1 MLYADWL
8 KLYHYQGCNWQN
20 PADVSAQAHP
30 LPDNISLIFLYIP
43 VM

>member
-20 PADVSAQAHP
+20 PADVSAQEIQ
-30 LPDNISLIFLYIP
+30 DYS
-43 VM
+43 